1 MKSAALKGA
10 AGSVSRVAALRNRI
24 INAPQEVCVERARY
38 LTESMRQN
46 WDSHPLARISMALDH
61 ILQNISVIIRE
72 GELIVGCRTSK
83 LKGAPLFPENKIRW
97 IEGDVDNF
105 AIRVM
110 QRALITEEEQRELK
124 ETIIPFWKGKSVE
137 EYFETLLPEDV
148 TEDIDKYIFTMM
160 LEINYGIGHFTM
172 NYPEIFSMGLRGIID
187 RAKKMFMALSDGE
200 KSSEKGIFYES
211 VIRSLNAAITFARRY
226 AALAESMA
234 NAEGDPVRKDELLKI
249 AAVCGRVPEN
259 PPESFHEAVQSLYF
273 IHLVAQIESGGNSIS
288 LGRIDQILYPYF
300 IKDIKE
306 NRITPDRARELLS
319 LLYLK
324 TNEIWNVLEEAYIA
338 GGEGPEGKTTQ
349 NVTLGGLG
357 APGSDATNELSYIA
371 LDAYA
376 DVRTVQPN
384 MSLRFSEKSPED
396 FFLRAAEY
404 TKDGVLLHF
413 FNDDAVIPSLMDSG
427 HSEADAVNYALVG
440 CVEPNAQG
448 KTFGSTFAVQFSGI
462 KCLEFALSNGVDNI
476 FGYQSGIKTGDP
488 AGFTSME
495 EVWKAYDGQMSHYM
509 GQIAK
514 GMNALDTAIAEML
527 PSPFASAMIDGP
539 LEKGMDLTRGGAVY
553 NSTGVQFIGFSNV
566 VDSLYAVEK
575 AVFKDKKLSMEELV
589 EHLENDWMDAE
600 TTRSYMARKVNKY
613 GNDQDDVDEMGSRV
627 LNHYCDLLAQH
638 KNFRGGYFWPG
649 VFSVGFHLAFGS
661 FTGATPD
668 GRIAGAMLG
677 NGITPSNSAVT
688 HGPTAVMNS
697 VSKLPIQRV
706 YNGLNLN
713 MRFSGKWLKAA
724 SLKDLIRGY
733 FDRGGIQVQ
742 FNMVDREILEEAQ
755 KHPEQYR
762 DLVVRISGYSAVFIN
777 LSDTAQEDII
787 NRTQYTL
794 N

>member
-1 MKSAALKGA
+1 METAALKYARGNTQ
-10 AGSVSRVAALRNRI
+10 RVAVLRDRI

-38 LTESMRQN
+38 LTESMRTN
-46 WDSHPLARISMALDH
+46 WGSHPLTRISTALDH
-61 ILQNISVIIRE
+61 ILRNISVIIRD
-72 GELIVGCRTSK
+72 GELIVGCRTTK

-137 EYFETLLPEDV
+137 EYFEELLPDDV
-148 TEDIDKYIFTMM
+148 AEDIDKYIFTMM

-172 NYPEIFSMGLRGIID
+172 DYPEIFSLGLRGMIA
-187 RAKKMFMALSDGE
+187 RAEEKISALSDEE
-200 KSSEKGIFYES
+200 KKSGKGVFYEA
-211 VIRSLNAAITFARRY
+211 VIRSLNAAIAFARRY
-226 AALAESMA
+226 AAHAESMA
-234 NAEGDPVRKDELLKI
+234 ETEADPVRKGELLKI
-249 AAVCGRVPEN
+249 AAVCSRVPEN
-259 PPESFHEAVQSLYF
+259 PPESFHEAVQFMYF
-273 IHLVAQIESGGNSIS
+273 IHLIAQIETGGNSIS
-288 LGRIDQILYPYF
+288 LGRIDQILYPYYM
-300 IKDIKE
+300 KDLKE
-306 NRITPDRARELLS
+306 KRTTPEQARELLS
-319 LLYLK
+319 LLCLK

-349 NVTLGGLG
+349 NLTLGGLG
-357 APGSDATNELSYIA
+357 AIGVDATNELSYIA

-396 FFLRAAEY
+396 FFLKASEY

-413 FNDDAVIPSLMDSG
+413 FNDDAVIPSLMDAG

-476 FGYQSGIKTGDP
+476 FGYQSGIETGDP
-488 AGFTSME
+488 SQFASID
-495 EVWKAYDGQMSHYM
+495 EVWKAYDVQVSHYV
-509 GQIAK
+509 GQVVK
-514 GMNALDTAIAEML
+514 GMNALDTAIAAML
-527 PSPFASAMIDGP
+527 PSPFASAMIEGP
-539 LEKGMDLTRGGAVY
+539 MEKGIDLTRGGAVY

-566 VDSLYAVEK
+566 VDSMYAVEK
-575 AVFKDKKLSMEELV
+575 AVFKDKKLTMEELV
-589 EHLENDWMDAE
+589 EHLENDWMDADVMQ
-600 TTRSYMARKVNKY
+600 SYLARKVNKY
-613 GNDQDDVDEMGSRV
+613 GNDQDDVDEVGSRV
-627 LNHYCDLLAQH
+627 LNHYCDVLSRH
-638 KNFRGGYFWPG
+638 KNFRGGQFWPG

-668 GRIAGAMLG
+668 GRSAGAMLG

-697 VSKLPIQRV
+697 VSKLPVKRA

-724 SLKDLIRGY
+724 GLKDLVRGY
-733 FDRGGIQVQ
+733 FGRGGIQVQ
-742 FNMVDREILEEAQ
+742 FNMVDREILEDAQ
-755 KHPEQYR
+755 KHPENYR